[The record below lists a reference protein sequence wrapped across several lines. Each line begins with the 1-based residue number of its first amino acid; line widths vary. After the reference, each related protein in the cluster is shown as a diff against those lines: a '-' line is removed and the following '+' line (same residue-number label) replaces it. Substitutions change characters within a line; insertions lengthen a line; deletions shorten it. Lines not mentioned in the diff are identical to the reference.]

1 MAFKPQIIPRTDF
14 YPNIGVGVGIP
25 FSNGAVFTTTY
36 TSQASTKNNLLNFLI
51 TEPGERYDNPTFGF
65 GFRKYLFLQIEQ
77 DSLDFIQDDVAN
89 AIGQY
94 FPQITVND
102 LQVTADA
109 NTQTIEVK
117 LYYSIKNQS
126 INDQLEI
133 TFG

>member
-109 NTQTIEVK
+109 NTQTIEIK